1 MIDCEC
7 DVGSSAVMVYHTAD
21 APRTSCIPIPI
32 LRQLEGIRRRLVTVS
47 AVQCGFVDELAA
59 IRTHDIAVSYD
70 DFSQWSLF
78 IQDEHSLAGIGNG

>member
-7 DVGSSAVMVYHTAD
+7 DVGSSAVMVYHAAD

-32 LRQLEGIRRRLVTVS
+32 LRQLKRVRRRLVSVTV
-47 AVQCGFVDELAA
+47 VQCGFIDEFAA

-78 IQDEHSLAGIGNG
+78 IQHEHSLAGIGDG